1 MLQRLCMPSLERVG
15 GEPATNSRSHSHAYI
30 FLKVSGRSVLETS
43 CMHWYP
49 SNYSLK
55 SPSNL
60 DCRICPPK
68 HDSEAWKAF
77 ADLESRYPLIP
88 FGASMKAYS
97 LLPDWNAGDTSLNPI
112 DLQVRGW
119 LQNNTTNSSEVSS
132 SIYVFIFAT
141 LIFLFACSLELSQ
154 SQYCCNFIL
163 QRPKCLVISP
173 TKWSKRAQPRARLQ
187 WRFLTDPYRSPK
199 RPGHPFVSFGK
210 PMKSP
215 RGPDSNETGGHD
227 SQSCLSEKKVLNI
240 QAHRRFSGKK
250 SITSILLTRIKN
262 MPWSC
267 YIGHLAKYFVKL
279 QSKWMFPPQQSK
291 KGTCRCPKRPRYSH
305 QRL

>member
-49 SNYSLK
+49 SNDSLK

-60 DCRICPPK
+60 DCRIYPPK

-132 SIYVFIFAT
+132 SYIICIH
-141 LIFLFACSLELSQ
+141 L
-154 SQYCCNFIL
+154 CNFDLSI
-163 QRPKCLVISP
+163 CLLSWSIS
-173 TKWSKRAQPRARLQ
+173 
-187 WRFLTDPYRSPK
+187 
-199 RPGHPFVSFGK
+199 
-210 PMKSP
+210 
-215 RGPDSNETGGHD
+215 
-227 SQSCLSEKKVLNI
+227 I
-240 QAHRRFSGKK
+240 
-250 SITSILLTRIKN
+250 SILLQFHPSAPEVSCHFPHEMVQARPTSSSSAVTVSD
-262 MPWSC
+262 WSVS
-267 YIGHLAKYFVKL
+267 I
-279 QSKWMFPPQQSK
+279 SK
-291 KGTCRCPKRPRYSH
+291 KTWAPICFFRRTH
-305 QRL
+305 